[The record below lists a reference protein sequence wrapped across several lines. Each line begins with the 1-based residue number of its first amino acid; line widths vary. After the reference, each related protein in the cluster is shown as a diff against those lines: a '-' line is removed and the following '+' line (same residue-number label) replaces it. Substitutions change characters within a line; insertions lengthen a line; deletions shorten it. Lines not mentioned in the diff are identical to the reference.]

1 MYSFKYVLRRSFRNE
16 DKDVWY
22 SEADAQALYRLIRKY
37 HEENPD
43 ITNEEIYT
51 NIMELFIKTN
61 AEIVKI
67 PTIKSDT
74 FRYNICKELNSD
86 THKRREAYDKVHKE
100 ESTGR
105 KVNANDAV
113 TYSANKLSSARTLII
128 QCLLGLRSQQDFFE
142 PEMQKNYRNFFRT
155 SKKVQNEY
163 KRTLNANERRQF
175 DTLKEL
181 FEGDEFSQLSI
192 FMKNSEKQLEDELK
206 EDYIVSILF
215 LGERLKE
222 FGLLE
227 KYYDIQGKQNR
238 ALGVDCLSYPLKNN
252 GEDTLSIE
260 GIFDRKNLEHLGIN
274 KLSML
279 SAFWMNRFTKELDA
293 LNKSLCIVNQ
303 LNLWD
308 KVKEAKVKPDGMISV
323 PVDKEALKNVYRKIH
338 FLQECSLVM
347 LDIFDEDDDKNT
359 EEVIDGMTS
368 KKIIK
373 RVDPTFVIKSME
385 STMGEDYEKYF
396 SSLDP
401 KGTHI
406 FVQEFDNYRVIEN
419 AIHNSYRFK
428 DFNML
433 AILANLHERDFSKN
447 WGVIIENGKNLANQ
461 EKVLLGID
469 VEGFNMPV
477 RLHIDKEL
485 VLDFLK
491 ANQGSTVIP
500 IYEGSKDF
508 DWMGKKISAP
518 VLMPICPK
526 QKEGSKKLL
535 EQKNGSVVT
544 RNFIEHIG
552 FLVDSRE
559 YPEHLKE
566 DVKVKRKGKTK
577 MQRKRPARRF
587 VDLASPGTY
596 YIEKTDGTLEEIVD
610 TLEDKSR

>member
-192 FMKNSEKQLEDELK
+192 FMKNSERQLEDELK

-323 PVDKEALKNVYRKIH
+323 PVEKEALKNVYRKIH

-485 VLDFLK
+485 VLDFLVK
-491 ANQGSTVIP
+491 S
-500 IYEGSKDF
+500 SKILF
-508 DWMGKKISAP
+508 
-518 VLMPICPK
+518 
-526 QKEGSKKLL
+526 
-535 EQKNGSVVT
+535 
-544 RNFIEHIG
+544 
-552 FLVDSRE
+552 
-559 YPEHLKE
+559 
-566 DVKVKRKGKTK
+566 
-577 MQRKRPARRF
+577 
-587 VDLASPGTY
+587 
-596 YIEKTDGTLEEIVD
+596 YIE
-610 TLEDKSR
+610 